1 LAPFQQDLYN
11 VFLTSP
17 EIKSLLKGQGSQ
29 PLKAITLLKKLC
41 NHPNLL
47 NLPEDLE
54 GCEKV
59 LPVGYLQT
67 LKRSVDSQYSG
78 KFTVLAR

>member
-1 LAPFQQDLYN
+1 MQKALYD

-17 EIKSLLKGQGSQ
+17 EIKTLLKGQGCQ
-29 PLKAITLLKKLC
+29 ALKNITLLKKLC

-54 GCEKV
+54 GSSAV
-59 LPVGYLQT
+59 LPPNYHSNG
-67 LKRSVDSQYSG
+67 KVDPTFSG
-78 KFTVLAR
+78 KFMVLAR

>member
-47 NLPEDLE
+47 NLPDELE

-59 LPVGYLQT
+59 LPAGYLQT